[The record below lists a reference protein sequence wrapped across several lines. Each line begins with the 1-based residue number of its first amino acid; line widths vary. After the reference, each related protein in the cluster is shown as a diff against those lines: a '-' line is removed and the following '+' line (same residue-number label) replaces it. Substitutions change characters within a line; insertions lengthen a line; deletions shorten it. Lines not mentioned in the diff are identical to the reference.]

1 MCQKIL
7 TGQGWLK
14 VFNSSSLA
22 MGANVPVTLTRSSI
36 RKNYIFLPLFDAVK
50 DLIAESMADED
61 AEETPELLDQE
72 ERYFETVPVA
82 EEIDEGREEEEEELS
97 EDEEDEE
104 DDGDNEEDDN
114 FFRVREYRLAGY
126 RMHYKEFELL
136 TERLPRVV
144 DGFGVKY
151 ELINSE
157 LHLRTRPSAPHE
169 RAAEAVKDAVLE
181 WQRDPNNPGQPGN
194 TLDSEGGTSK
204 PPSFSQ
210 LLTNFDRL
218 RLQ

>member
-1 MCQKIL
+1 M
-7 TGQGWLK
+7 
-14 VFNSSSLA
+14 VESNSSSLA
-22 MGANVPVTLTRSSI
+22 MEANVPVTRLTRSSI

-50 DLIAESMADED
+50 DLIAESMANED
-61 AEETPELLDQE
+61 AEETPELLDHE
-72 ERYFETVPVA
+72 ERYFEIA
-82 EEIDEGREEEEEELS
+82 EEFDEGREEEEEGLG

-114 FFRVREYRLAGY
+114 FFRVRQYRLAGY

-169 RAAEAVKDAVLE
+169 RAAEAVKNAVSD
-181 WQRDPNNPGQPGN
+181 WQRDPNNRGQPGN
-194 TLDSEGGTSK
+194 TLDSEGGTGK
-204 PPSFSQ
+204 APSFSQ

-218 RLQ
+218 HLH

>member
-1 MCQKIL
+1 MFDHSK
-7 TGQGWLK
+7 
-14 VFNSSSLA
+14 
-22 MGANVPVTLTRSSI
+22 TLTI
-36 RKNYIFLPLFDAVK
+36 RCTAV
-50 DLIAESMADED
+50 
-61 AEETPELLDQE
+61 ELRWVNPHVSLL
-72 ERYFETVPVA
+72 VKGIV
-82 EEIDEGREEEEEELS
+82 
-97 EDEEDEE
+97 
-104 DDGDNEEDDN
+104 DGNNEEDDD

-126 RMHYKEFELL
+126 RIHYKEFERL

-151 ELINSE
+151 EPINSA

-218 RLQ
+218 PLQ

>member
-1 MCQKIL
+1 M
-7 TGQGWLK
+7 
-14 VFNSSSLA
+14 VESNSSSLA
-22 MGANVPVTLTRSSI
+22 MEANVPVTLTQSSI
-36 RKNYIFLPLFDAVK
+36 RKNYIFLPLLDAVK
-50 DLIAESMADED
+50 DLIAKSMADED

-72 ERYFETVPVA
+72 KRYFETVPVA
-82 EEIDEGREEEEEELS
+82 EEIHEGREEEEEELS

-104 DDGDNEEDDN
+104 DDGNNEEDED
-114 FFRVREYRLAGY
+114 FFHVREYRLAGY

-169 RAAEAVKDAVLE
+169 RAAEAVKDALLE

-210 LLTNFDRL
+210 LLTNVDRL